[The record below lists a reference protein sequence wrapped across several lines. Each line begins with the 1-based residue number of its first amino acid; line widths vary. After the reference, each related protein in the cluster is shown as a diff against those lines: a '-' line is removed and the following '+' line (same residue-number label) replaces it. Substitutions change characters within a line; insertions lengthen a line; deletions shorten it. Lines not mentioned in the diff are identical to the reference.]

1 MKFRLYL
8 QKKFSEIISDV
19 VVSNFIKLQLITK
32 NGHID
37 TPAKI

>member
-1 MKFRLYL
+1 MKFSLYL
-8 QKKFSEIISDV
+8 QKKFSEIISHV

-37 TPAKI
+37 TSAKI